1 MEPYWFAGANGR
13 KVEGFVVRPPG
24 FDAGKKYPVKFLM
37 HGGPQGSWG
46 DAWSYRWNPELFAA
60 DGYVVVM
67 VNPRGS
73 TGYGQ
78 QFVDEVSGD
87 WGGRPYVDLMK
98 GLDAAEAKFP
108 FIDKTQGVCAGG

>member
-1 MEPYWFAGANGR
+1 MIQIDLSE
-13 KVEGFVVRPPG
+13 
-24 FDAGKKYPVKFLM
+24 LM
-37 HGGPQGSWG
+37 
-46 DAWSYRWNPELFAA
+46 AA

-78 QFVDEVSGD
+78 AFVDGVNGD
-87 WGGRPYVDLMK
+87 WGGKPYVDLMK

-108 FIDKTQGVCAGG
+108 FIDKERECALAFAVWGTNAYGQKTHVASRA